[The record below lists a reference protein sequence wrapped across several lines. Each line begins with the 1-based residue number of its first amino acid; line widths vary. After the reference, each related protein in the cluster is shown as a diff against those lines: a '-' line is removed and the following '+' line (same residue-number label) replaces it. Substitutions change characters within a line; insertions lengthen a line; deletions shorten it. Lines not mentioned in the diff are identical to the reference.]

1 MSINYRE
8 KTRQGDGL
16 KRAERAG
23 FEPAVRVNAHTLSKR
38 DRLTEKTPKG
48 TFLSKAGLN
57 SELKHIKA
65 MFNWAVKSSLLT
77 ISPFNNVKFV
87 STPEKSIRFLT
98 GDEIESLYR
107 AMAMTQD
114 VDAADLS
121 SDILSPDG
129 CKAV

>member
-1 MSINYRE
+1 
-8 KTRQGDGL
+8 
-16 KRAERAG
+16 
-23 FEPAVRVNAHTLSKR
+23 
-38 DRLTEKTPKG
+38 
-48 TFLSKAGLN
+48 
-57 SELKHIKA
+57 